1 VRRMTSLLT
10 AYVRGK
16 RKTLK
21 YEFAVAAFGVWIAVT
36 IRLFLSGDPEWIAAQ
51 GVNYAT
57 VTTSVFLFIT
67 AAVGIQ
73 AWQNTRP
80 DGGDASAAPGYETG
94 DQVRERTPEERARGA
109 A

>member
-1 VRRMTSLLT
+1 MRSFLT
-10 AYVRGK
+10 AYVRAK

-21 YEFAVAAFGVWIAVT
+21 YEFAVAAFAVWVAVT
-36 IRLFLSGDPEWIAAQ
+36 IRLFLSGNAEWIAAQ

-57 VTTSVFLFIT
+57 ITTSVFLFIT

-80 DGGDASAAPGYETG
+80 DGGDGSVLPDYENGSAPT
-94 DQVRERTPEERARGA
+94 RELSPEDRMRGVG
-109 A
+109 